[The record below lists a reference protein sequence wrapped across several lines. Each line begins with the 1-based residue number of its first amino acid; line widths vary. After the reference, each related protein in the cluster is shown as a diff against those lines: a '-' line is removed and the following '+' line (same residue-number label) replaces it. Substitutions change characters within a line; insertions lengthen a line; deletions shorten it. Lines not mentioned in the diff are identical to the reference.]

1 MNCTRR
7 LTFSAGHRVLGHE
20 GKCQFPHGHNYVAE
34 ITAEAIRLDPI
45 GRVVDFSVIKRV
57 VGEWIEQNWDHAFLV
72 NTEDTELLEVFAHHP
87 KWKLAVL
94 PYNPTAENMAKEL
107 LLAAAGLI
115 AKSQEHVRVIH
126 VRLWETENC
135 WADAVPGE

>member
-1 MNCTRR
+1 VNCTRR

-20 GKCQFPHGHNYVAE
+20 GKCQFPHGHNYAAE

-94 PYNPTAENMAKEL
+94 PYNPDCGEYGEGVASRRRGTDREIPGARPRNTRAALGNGEL
-107 LLAAAGLI
+107 LG
-115 AKSQEHVRVIH
+115 
-126 VRLWETENC
+126 
-135 WADAVPGE
+135 